1 MGMGVKIMSV
11 KFTPVFLVILSFAA
25 LSASQQNVCTQLVA
39 TVQTYTYYVQG
50 SYSSSYACGFLWLSL
65 IMDCMSLFIG

>member
-1 MGMGVKIMSV
+1 MIA
-11 KFTPVFLVILSFAA
+11 KFTPAFMVILSFAA
-25 LSASQQNVCTQLVA
+25 FSAGQQNVCTQLVA
-39 TVQTYTYYVQG
+39 TVQSYTYYVQG